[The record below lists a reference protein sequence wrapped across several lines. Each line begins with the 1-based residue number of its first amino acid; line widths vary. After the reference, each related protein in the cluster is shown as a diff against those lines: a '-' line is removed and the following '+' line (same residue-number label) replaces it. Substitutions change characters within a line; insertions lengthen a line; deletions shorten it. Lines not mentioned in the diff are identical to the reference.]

1 MRDAFGGAFSIKLML
16 IFLMLYISFIC
27 VALNYARAFRVKN
40 RIINI
45 IEQNE
50 GYCGSNV
57 SKIDDEVNQYLNNA
71 GYYVNYSDVSNV
83 VGEDGKY
90 VCLNDFNSPNNIGR
104 GYCIYRKDND
114 QSASCSDK
122 VVYSVET
129 YMLFKIPIIDTF
141 TGLNF
146 PITIKGE
153 TKPIERIN

>member
-71 GYYVNYSDVSNV
+71 GYYINYTSVSNV
-83 VGEDGKY
+83 VGEGGKY
-90 VCLNDFNSPNNIGR
+90 GCLNDFNAPNNISR
-104 GYCIYRKDND
+104 GYCIYRKDNN
-114 QSASCSDK
+114 QSTSCGDR

-129 YMLFKIPIIDTF
+129 YMMFDIPIISTF